1 MHYIG
6 PNAVSNVT
14 ISDATISSSTL
25 TLTWM
30 EISLTNS
37 DFSHYT
43 VFYLPVRGPYGPIM
57 TSNRRKRQ
65 STQDGELTMNFTGT
79 TGNLSVT
86 GLFGAVT
93 YRIQVAVVGI
103 LNGQEI
109 TGDRSDAV
117 QVTTLEGSK
126 QTCSC
131 WYIYAY
137 IIIIIITCIIVPSA
151 PRDLDYVDLT
161 VTGVTLTWRRPDP
174 PNGLIIEYNVSDTID
189 SDLTVDDIANAY
201 CCRYLILLHNH

>member
-1 MHYIG
+1 MSIHIHYIG

-14 ISDATISSSTL
+14 ISDDTISATGL

-30 EISLTNS
+30 EISLKNS
-37 DFSHYT
+37 EFSHYT
-43 VFYLPVRGPYGPIM
+43 VFYLPISDPYGPIM

-65 STQDGELTMNFTGT
+65 LTQTEGSMTFNGT
-79 TGNLSVT
+79 TGTLT
-86 GLFGAVT
+86 GLYGAVT

-126 QTCSC
+126 
-131 WYIYAY
+131 
-137 IIIIIITCIIVPSA
+137 
-151 PRDLDYVDLT
+151 
-161 VTGVTLTWRRPDP
+161 
-174 PNGLIIEYNVSDTID
+174 
-189 SDLTVDDIANAY
+189 
-201 CCRYLILLHNH
+201 